1 MTMIAARVKSKIY
14 KRFGLMH
21 DFDKKTGG
29 KAENVKIFSEID
41 QDVQD

>member
-29 KAENVKIFSEID
+29 KAEKLVKH
-41 QDVQD
+41 